1 MRITT
6 ANAFDGS
13 IANLQR
19 RQQELADA
27 QSKLTSGKRVA
38 ASSDDPIAAARAERA
53 LAAMVR
59 TEAEQRALAA
69 SRNVT
74 QLAESALGDAGE
86 LLQQARELV
95 VNAGNASYGDAD
107 RATLA
112 DSLAAIRKQLLAVAN
127 RDDGAGNSLFGGQGS
142 EAPPFVDAPDGVE
155 YRGVAGSK
163 TTASD
168 DRLPLSAEGRRTW
181 LGAVD
186 PETGQADL
194 SAFDVLDRL
203 ESELRTPGRSGEAIA
218 QGVTGGLARLDAVM
232 ANVSAR
238 RAEAGEALAR
248 ADGVETRL
256 ADTRL
261 AAQTERSDA
270 EDLDMVQAISDFT
283 NHQSSYDAALK
294 SYSLVQKLS
303 LFAYLSA

>member
-38 ASSDDPIAAARAERA
+38 AASDDPIAAARAERA

-95 VNAGNASYGDAD
+95 VNAGNASYGDGD

-127 RDDGAGNSLFGGQGS
+127 RDDGAGNPLFGGQGS
-142 EAPPFVDAPDGVE
+142 EAPPFVDAPGGVE
-155 YRGVAGSK
+155 YRGVDGSK
-163 TTASD
+163 TTAGD

-186 PETGQADL
+186 PETGGSDL
-194 SAFDVLDRL
+194 SAFDVLDRI

-238 RAEAGEALAR
+238 RAETGEALAR